1 MELIKRNYTRVGFI
15 LLGSLVYSIGV
26 NVFLIPHKLLSG
38 GVAGISILI
47 QYITGIS
54 SGYFVILLNIPIF
67 IIGIKAIDKEFGIM
81 SFIGMSSMSIFLIL
95 TKNFHSFYT
104 MNDPL
109 LSCLCGG
116 IITGV
121 GSGIIFKNRA
131 SEGGTDIISVILKKK
146 YGMSIGSISFIINT
160 LVVTLGTFV
169 GSLEIAV
176 YTLISMYIK
185 SKVIDKAIEGFDKES
200 AVIVITKKSDKI
212 KEAIHEKLGRGVTYL
227 YGEGTYTGDKKNVIY
242 CILTAKQIS
251 EAKKLISEIDDT
263 AVVSIIETTEVQ
275 GKGFKEVAF

>member
-1 MELIKRNYTRVGFI
+1 MELIKKNFSRIAFI
-15 LLGSLVYSIGV
+15 LLGSFVYAVGV

-81 SFIGMSSMSIFLIL
+81 SFIGMSSMSIFLII
-95 TKNFHSFYT
+95 TKNFNGFYI
-104 MNDPL
+104 MEDPL

-116 IITGV
+116 IITGI
-121 GSGIIFKNRA
+121 GSGIIFNNRG

-146 YGMSIGSISFIINT
+146 YGASIGTISFIINT
-160 LVVTLGTFV
+160 FVVTIGTFI
-169 GSLEIAV
+169 GSLETAV

-185 SKVIDKAIEGFDKES
+185 SKVIDKSIEGFNKEKG
-200 AVIVITKKSDKI
+200 VIVITKSSERVKQ
-212 KEAIHEKLGRGVTYL
+212 AIHERLGRGVTYL
-227 YGEGTYTGDKKNVIY
+227 YGEGAYTGDKKNVIY
-242 CILTAKQIS
+242 CILTTKQIE
-251 EAKKLISEIDDT
+251 EAKILINEIDNT
-263 AVVSIIETTEVQ
+263 AVVSIFEMSEVQ
-275 GKGFKEVAF
+275 GKGFKTAAF

>member
-1 MELIKRNYTRVGFI
+1 MELIKRNYTRIGFI

-81 SFIGMSSMSIFLIL
+81 SFIGMSSMSLFLIL

-109 LSCLCGG
+109 LSCICGG
-116 IITGV
+116 IITGL

-160 LVVTLGTFV
+160 FIVTLGTFI

-200 AVIVITKKSDKI
+200 AIIVITKKSDKI
-212 KEAIHEKLGRGVTYL
+212 KQAIHEKLGRGVTYL

-251 EAKKLISEIDDT
+251 EAKKLIREIDDA
-263 AVVSIIETTEVQ
+263 AVISIIETTEVQ
-275 GKGFKEVAF
+275 GKGFREVAF